1 MVCTWD
7 GDTPNDSTYLANYKG
22 CGMKVQYTKKS
33 GEIEHIEI
41 EHSMIGDP
49 IIIHHEKKVYSL
61 SSFLVNPSWIPLPTQ
76 TAKYQKFSYS
86 DGSFEYREM

>member
-1 MVCTWD
+1 
-7 GDTPNDSTYLANYKG
+7 
-22 CGMKVQYTKKS
+22 MKVKFTKKS

-49 IIIHHEKKVYSL
+49 IIIPHEKKVYSL
-61 SSFLVNPSWIPLPTQ
+61 SSFLVNPPTPPPTQ
-76 TAKYQKFSYS
+76 TTKYQKFSYS